1 VRLGPGGRTVRSM
14 TPRQKAYLAFRG
26 GAAGVFL
33 LSATVLPHGAPAV
46 VGCVL
51 AGMGSILTC
60 IGVNAGGPGEQAGAR
75 VQGHEYEKVRAPQ
88 GDWPPYPESKIVDG
102 EIVR

>member
-1 VRLGPGGRTVRSM
+1 MNG
-14 TPRQKAYLAFRG
+14 RQKAYFAFRG

-46 VGCVL
+46 IGCVT
-51 AGMGSILTC
+51 AGLVSILSC

-75 VQGHEYEKVRAPQ
+75 VQQVSYEKVRAPQ
-88 GDWPPYPESKIVDG
+88 GDWPPFPDSKVVDG
-102 EIVR
+102 EVLR